1 MFSNN
6 HIAVLFDHQ
15 YIWKKSM
22 DTSDFL
28 HGNNHQREEVPHL
41 EFIFTDTIGVMPT
54 KIWTSKLYNQMQLLM
69 TPFHGFVCLFYPALF
84 CLYSRI

>member
-1 MFSNN
+1 MILGNFVSVKNLVIQLCQKMFSNN

-22 DTSDFL
+22 NTSDFL

-54 KIWTSKLYNQMQLLM
+54 KI
-69 TPFHGFVCLFYPALF
+69 
-84 CLYSRI
+84 